1 MWREQFTM
9 FLYTISSGEID
20 PPGMKREYPHQE
32 ARDSWNEHTD
42 DPP

>member
-9 FLYTISSGEID
+9 FLDTISSGEID